1 MSIVER
7 AINKRRAQV
16 GANPTS
22 QPLRK
27 PSEPA
32 PLAGE
37 PNSFESVEPSTI
49 DFAVPGRPKAQIQVD
64 LERLRSIEAIPPTHA
79 EGRVTDE
86 FRRIKWPLLRPLLA
100 VEPDGTA
107 SSGREIMVT
116 SSVPEEGK
124 TFVTLNLAL
133 SIAHEKDCAVLLVD
147 ADVAKPKMTRIF
159 EAQDRH
165 GLTDLLVDE
174 SLDLY
179 DVILETSIDGLWFLP
194 AGYSNPLAP
203 ELLASH
209 RLREIAEQIAARDPR
224 RVILFD
230 SPPLLATN
238 EAQAL
243 GQHIRNVLMVVRAE
257 STAPALVADAVA
269 TLGEG
274 KQVNCVLNRAPR
286 NLSNSY
292 YGSYYS
298 YGQSKKK

>member
-1 MSIVER
+1 MSIVEK
-7 AINKRRAQV
+7 AISKRRAQAA
-16 GANPTS
+16 ANPTT
-22 QPLRK
+22 QPLR
-27 PSEPA
+27 PSEREVQA
-32 PLAGE
+32 P
-37 PNSFESVEPSTI
+37 
-49 DFAVPGRPKAQIQVD
+49 VPGSPVNVPQAVQPVVTARPKAQIKLD
-64 LERLRSIEAIPPTHA
+64 LQRLRSINAIAPEYA
-79 EGRVTDE
+79 DARITDE
-86 FRRIKWPLLRPLLA
+86 FRRIKWPLLRPLLVA
-100 VEPDGTA
+100 EPDASTGT
-107 SSGREIMVT
+107 GREIMVT

-133 SIAHEKDCAVLLVD
+133 SIAHEKDCTVLLVD
-147 ADVAKPKMTRIF
+147 ADVAKPKLTRIF
-159 EAQDRH
+159 EAQDRR
-165 GLTDLLVDE
+165 GLTDLLVDP

-209 RLREIAEQIAARDPR
+209 RLKEIMQQIAARDPR

-257 STAPALVADAVA
+257 STAPALVAEALA
-269 TLGEG
+269 GLGEG

-292 YGSYYS
+292 YGSYYN
-298 YGQSKKK
+298 YGQNKKT